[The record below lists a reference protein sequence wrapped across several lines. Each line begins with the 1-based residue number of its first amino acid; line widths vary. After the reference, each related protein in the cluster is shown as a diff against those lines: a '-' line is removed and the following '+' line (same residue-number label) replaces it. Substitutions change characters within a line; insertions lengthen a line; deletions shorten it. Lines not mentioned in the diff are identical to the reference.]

1 MQIALPVAQPHSL
14 KSHSLPAAI
23 AALVIALG
31 FAGCTTPGPSTRP
44 AHTDNQTAQADR
56 LARSGK
62 HLDAAKAYETLA
74 AQSTGEQ
81 HDRLLLR
88 AAQQYLQAGD
98 NDRATDLLAQLT
110 PRLPTQDAVLRGQ
123 IAAEL
128 ALRTQRPDKALTEL
142 NRIPQPLPAESIV
155 NILSLRAQALFGLN
169 RPAAG
174 VMTALDRARLLK
186 SPAEQR
192 ANQRL
197 IWEGLQRSAR
207 ANADFTVPA
216 GASSDVAGWLEL
228 GHAALMAARNPFT
241 AKEDLA
247 NWRTKYPMHSAN
259 SFLTDDVLPEL
270 GAGLEYPPQ
279 IALVLP
285 LTGRQQSAGI
295 AVRDGFMAA
304 LLQQDPGKRPVLN
317 VYDTTAMGAVT
328 AYKRALT
335 DGAQFVVGPL
345 TKEDVAAVATSGEA
359 SVLTLALNQMTEGTP
374 PPALLF
380 QFSLDPEEEAR
391 QVAQR
396 VTNDSRMRGLV
407 LLPNNDW
414 GQRVFR
420 AFDAELKTLG
430 GTIAG
435 LRFYDP
441 AARDYSEPIRQL
453 LLIDESR
460 ARANAV
466 NSTLGMK
473 LEFEPR
479 RRGDAQFVFV
489 GAQPTQGRSLRPT
502 LRFHLS
508 QDLPMYSTSDIYEP
522 DASANADLDGV
533 IFPHMPWVI
542 SPDAASTEMRSA
554 IGKFW
559 PSRARSQGRLYA
571 FGFDAY
577 RLIPLL
583 KGGRFGSAHATP
595 GMTGLL
601 SIDDKG
607 RVHRQLDWAR
617 VSDGEPVP
625 FNLAATTAAP

>member
-1 MQIALPVAQPHSL
+1 MQLIPTFRW
-14 KSHSLPAAI
+14 LPACIAI
-23 AALVIALG
+23 AFLAA
-31 FAGCTTPGPSTRP
+31 CQTQGPSGPLGPGTEG
-44 AHTDNQTAQADR
+44 QTSQANK
-56 LARSGK
+56 LAREGK
-62 HLDAAKAYETLA
+62 HQEAAKIYETLA
-74 AQSTGEQ
+74 AQSPGELR
-81 HDRLLLR
+81 DRLLLK
-88 AAQQYLQAGD
+88 AAQQYLQAD
-98 NDRATDLLAQLT
+98 ATDQAAALLTQVNA
-110 PRLPTQDAVLRGQ
+110 RLPTQDVPLRQ
-123 IAAEL
+123 QVAAEL
-128 ALRTQRPDKALTEL
+128 ALRAQRPDKALTEL
-142 NRIPQPLPAESIV
+142 GLIPQPYPQESLAD
-155 NILSLRAQALFGLN
+155 ILGLRARALFGLN

-174 VMTALDRARLLK
+174 VMAALDRDKALN
-186 SPAEQR
+186 SPQEQR

-197 IWEGLQRSAR
+197 IWEGLQRSAS

-216 GASSDVAGWLEL
+216 GASTAVAGWLDL
-228 GHAALMAARNPFT
+228 GRAALMAARNPFN

-247 NWRTKYPMHSAN
+247 TWRSKYPMHPAN

-270 GAGLEYPPQ
+270 GVGLEYPPQ

-285 LTGRQQSAGI
+285 VSGRAQAAGV
-295 AVRDGFMAA
+295 AVRDGFLAA
-304 LLQQDPGKRPVLN
+304 LLQQDPAKRPMLN
-317 VYDTTAMGAVT
+317 VYDSAAMGATT
-328 AYKRALT
+328 AYRKAIAE
-335 DGAQFVVGPL
+335 GAQFIVGPL
-345 TKEDVAAVATSGEA
+345 TKEDVTAIATSGDA
-359 SVLTLALNQMTEGTP
+359 SVLTLALNQLAEGTT

-380 QFSLDPEEEAR
+380 QFALDPEEEAR

-396 VTNDSRMRGLV
+396 VSNDGRMRGLV

-435 LRFYDP
+435 MRFYDP

-460 ARANAV
+460 ARANSL
-466 NSTLGMK
+466 NTTLGMR

-489 GAQPTQGRSLRPT
+489 GAQPVQGRSLRPT

-508 QDLPMYSTSDIYEP
+508 QDLPMYSTSEIFEP
-522 DASANADLDGV
+522 DSQANADLDGV
-533 IFPHMPWVI
+533 LFPHMPWVI
-542 SPDAASTEMRSA
+542 SPDAASTQLRTSIA
-554 IGKFW
+554 KYW
-559 PSRARSQGRLYA
+559 PVRARTQGRLYA

-577 RLIPLL
+577 RIIPLL
-583 KGGRFGSAHATP
+583 KAGRFGSAHAIP

-617 VSDGEPVP
+617 VSDGKPVP
-625 FNLAATTAAP
+625 LNVPATAAVAP